1 MPDLGHEPTF
11 GIFLPNPVSQS
22 ATVVRLA
29 HLAEQHGLDLLG
41 VQDHPYSADLL
52 ETWTLLAHLA
62 GSTGSIRLFPDVACV
77 PLRPPAMLARAAA
90 TLDVLSG
97 GRVEL
102 GVGAGAFTEPIVAMG
117 GPTLTPGE
125 SVDALAEAI
134 RIIRMLWSAD
144 DEVSFDGRFHRVAD
158 LAPGP
163 RPAHDIGVWIGGH
176 RPRMLRLVAQLGD
189 GWVPSQAYVPRH
201 RATALAVELD
211 RLAEDAGRSPS
222 DIVRIYN
229 VNGRFA
235 QERRGFLN
243 GPSRTW
249 AEQLA
254 ELALTAGFSTFVLS
268 ISGDIVSAMARF
280 ADEVVPDVRE
290 RIASDRRGSSSV
302 PGLRSVEP
310 VQIAHPATGSTLRPV
325 ERDGSWGNAGGLA
338 VHERPRAPELP
349 DIEGNPDVAA
359 DASFSDLVAV
369 HDHLRA
375 ELVQIKV
382 AVSRVATG
390 EIEPAQA
397 RSLISRMTVRQNH
410 WTLGSFCASYCR
422 LVTIHH
428 TVEDAHLFPTLAE
441 AVEGFDAVLARLGGE
456 HEVIATVLERFDR
469 ALVDLVREEQG
480 APIPGQSGPE
490 EIAQL
495 ADELSDILLSHLAY
509 EEDELAQA
517 MQRMPA
523 VS

>member
-201 RATALAVELD
+201 RATALAAGA
-211 RLAEDAGRSPS
+211 RPARGGCRAIAERHRPHLQRQRPFRAG
-222 DIVRIYN
+222 
-229 VNGRFA
+229 A
-235 QERRGFLN
+235 
-243 GPSRTW
+243 
-249 AEQLA
+249 
-254 ELALTAGFSTFVLS
+254 
-268 ISGDIVSAMARF
+268 ARF
-280 ADEVVPDVRE
+280 PERAVADVGR
-290 RIASDRRGSSSV
+290 AARG
-302 PGLRSVEP
+302 
-310 VQIAHPATGSTLRPV
+310 TGT
-325 ERDGSWGNAGGLA
+325 DGGVL
-338 VHERPRAPELP
+338 
-349 DIEGNPDVAA
+349 
-359 DASFSDLVAV
+359 
-369 HDHLRA
+369 HLRA
-375 ELVQIKV
+375 V
-382 AVSRVATG
+382 
-390 EIEPAQA
+390 
-397 RSLISRMTVRQNH
+397 
-410 WTLGSFCASYCR
+410 
-422 LVTIHH
+422 
-428 TVEDAHLFPTLAE
+428 D
-441 AVEGFDAVLARLGGE
+441 LGG
-456 HEVIATVLERFDR
+456 HRLCHCTFRR
-469 ALVDLVREEQG
+469 
-480 APIPGQSGPE
+480 
-490 EIAQL
+490 
-495 ADELSDILLSHLAY
+495 
-509 EEDELAQA
+509 
-517 MQRMPA
+517 
-523 VS
+523 